1 MNEETKQQIQK
12 HQKIGFWKDFVV
24 VLLLFLLYFLPVF
37 ISAVAH
43 FPEYLWLAL
52 IAVPLFVGAILYLI
66 WRGKKFKRMIF
77 TQVQTCQCN
86 LDSDSKKILWGVYLS
101 RNWIIVSG
109 RFAICRYNIKHSSH
123 KEEYSRNGGSYIIRI
138 VTRDNKTYRFR
149 ISRHD
154 YEKMYKIKKWLKNA
168 RF

>member
-1 MNEETKQQIQK
+1 MNEETKQQIRK
-12 HQKIGFWKDFVV
+12 HQKIGFRKDFVV

-43 FPEYLWLAL
+43 LPEYLWLAL

-66 WRGKKFKRMIF
+66 WRGKKFKRLIF

-86 LDSDSKKILWGVYLS
+86 LDSDSKKILRGVYLS

-123 KEEYSRNGGSYIIRI
+123 KYARNGRSYIIRI
-138 VTRDNKTYRFR
+138 ATRDNKTYHFR
-149 ISRHD
+149 ISRDD
-154 YEKMYKIKKWLKNA
+154 YEKMHKIKKWLKNA